1 MKISLIW
8 PQGYDPVYVVP
19 ISLGFLKSNLS
30 RHGHE
35 VQVIDCVLD
44 SMEASSPRLVAALQ
58 EFQPDVI
65 GVSCWSHTYLEGVR
79 VLQQAKVAVP
89 KAVLVMGGPHPT
101 CYPDFTLEQNPVI
114 DYLLTG
120 ESELSFPVFAEE
132 MQKAK
137 PDFSRIR
144 GLIRRDAN
152 GKVAKNPVQMEDD
165 LDLIEMPDY
174 DAMRLT
180 EYIRRGYRYNTPHK
194 LNAPI
199 WFTRG
204 CPYRCGFCSAPKQNG
219 RLVRAHSMDYMVRLV
234 KKLYHEKNIRLFN
247 IIDDAFTTDM
257 KLAKE
262 FCRTMIALKL
272 PDLRFSTPNGVRAQR
287 TDPELLGLMKQAG
300 WEFVCIAPESG
311 SRRTLKR
318 MHKDVDIEIFP
329 PKAAEIK
336 AAGLKVH
343 GFFIVGYPG
352 ETEEDIAET
361 SKLMRECKLNLMFIS
376 NFQPLPGT
384 PIYDELVQA
393 GEIPNGLLPRNYS
406 DGERV
411 YTPAALKNFNFPFFV
426 LKEYLW
432 QAISQPTNIPYML
445 RVISPRMI
453 VTKLWVNFR
462 NLMRALW
469 QPGVSASPAS
479 SAATS

>member
-1 MKISLIW
+1 
-8 PQGYDPVYVVP
+8 
-19 ISLGFLKSNLS
+19 
-30 RHGHE
+30 
-35 VQVIDCVLD
+35 
-44 SMEASSPRLVAALQ
+44 
-58 EFQPDVI
+58 
-65 GVSCWSHTYLEGVR
+65 LEGVR
-79 VLQQAKVAVP
+79 VLQRAKSAVP
-89 KAVLVMGGPHPT
+89 KAVTLMGGPHPT
-101 CYPDFTLEQNPVI
+101 CYPDFTLEQTPAI

-120 ESELSFPVFAEE
+120 EAELSFPVFADEL
-132 MQKAK
+132 QKK
-137 PDFSRIR
+137 EPDWSKVR
-144 GLIRRDAN
+144 GLVWRDTN
-152 GKVAKNPVQMEDD
+152 GKIAKTPIALEEN

-174 DAMRLT
+174 DATRLT
-180 EYIRRGYRYNTPHK
+180 EYIQRGYRYNTAHK

-219 RLVRAHSMDYMVRLV
+219 RMVRSHTIDYMVRWV
-234 KKLYHEKNIRLFN
+234 KKLYYEKNIRLFN
-247 IIDDAFTTDM
+247 IIDDGFTTDM
-257 KLAKE
+257 KMAKE
-262 FCRTMIALKL
+262 FCRTMIGLNL
-272 PDLRFSTPNGVRAQR
+272 PGLRFSTPNGIRAQR

-300 WEFVCIAPESG
+300 WEFVCVAPESG

-318 MHKDVDIEIFP
+318 MNKGIDIDAFP
-329 PKAAEIK
+329 AKVAEIK

-352 ETEEDIAET
+352 ETIEDIAET
-361 SKLMRECKLNLMFIS
+361 SKLVRKCKFNLVFIS

-411 YTPAALKNFNFPFFV
+411 YTPSELKNFNFPFFV

-432 QAISQPTNIPYML
+432 QALSQPLNIPYIL

-453 VTKLWVNFR
+453 VLKLWVNFR
-462 NLMRALW
+462 NLVRALRL
-469 QPGVSASPAS
+469 PGVSASSAS
-479 SAATS
+479 NGATS

>member
-1 MKISLIW
+1 
-8 PQGYDPVYVVP
+8 
-19 ISLGFLKSNLS
+19 
-30 RHGHE
+30 
-35 VQVIDCVLD
+35 
-44 SMEASSPRLVAALQ
+44 
-58 EFQPDVI
+58 
-65 GVSCWSHTYLEGVR
+65 
-79 VLQQAKVAVP
+79 
-89 KAVLVMGGPHPT
+89 
-101 CYPDFTLEQNPVI
+101 
-114 DYLLTG
+114 
-120 ESELSFPVFAEE
+120 
-132 MQKAK
+132 
-137 PDFSRIR
+137 
-144 GLIRRDAN
+144 
-152 GKVAKNPVQMEDD
+152 
-165 LDLIEMPDY
+165 
-174 DAMRLT
+174 
-180 EYIRRGYRYNTPHK
+180 
-194 LNAPI
+194 
-199 WFTRG
+199 
-204 CPYRCGFCSAPKQNG
+204 
-219 RLVRAHSMDYMVRLV
+219 
-234 KKLYHEKNIRLFN
+234 
-247 IIDDAFTTDM
+247 
-257 KLAKE
+257 
-262 FCRTMIALKL
+262 
-272 PDLRFSTPNGVRAQR
+272 
-287 TDPELLGLMKQAG
+287 LLGLMKQAG